1 MLRGMCWGHW
11 IFQLPI
17 IPMPIIRTRKSL
29 LEGRTPRSGG
39 RCVVA
44 LFLVALSLSGCDANN
59 AQGDFRIAAGA
70 VPSGIFRT
78 VDGMTP
84 LNGEHDPDDW
94 RTAPIYATS
103 GFRVNRRA
111 SPNPVQISGS
121 GTVTIE
127 VVTDARI
134 PGGLQ
139 LVARDGLGGRTVLT
153 PFIDTPQGFT
163 IFTFFASEILGA
175 EAGDLWR
182 LVLFDN
188 RGEPVTYGDLK
199 IEQ

>member
-1 MLRGMCWGHW
+1 
-11 IFQLPI
+11 
-17 IPMPIIRTRKSL
+17 MPIIQNPMIRTTL
-29 LEGRTPRSGG
+29 A
-39 RCVVA
+39 V
-44 LFLVALSLSGCDANN
+44 FLAALSLSGCDANN

-84 LNGEHDPDDW
+84 LNGENDPDDW
-94 RTAPIYATS
+94 RTAPIYVTS

-111 SPNPVQISGS
+111 APNPVQISGS

-139 LVARDGLGGRTVLT
+139 LVARDGFGSRTVLT
-153 PFIDTPQGFT
+153 PFIDILDGFT
-163 IFTFFASEILGA
+163 LFTFFPSEIVGA
-175 EAGDLWR
+175 QAGDLWR
-182 LVLFDN
+182 LVLFDS
-188 RGEPVTYGDLK
+188 RGEPVTYGDLQ